1 MENCNGKTV
10 MALLGG
16 VVIGT
21 TIGAVMGI
29 LYAPYKG
36 RKTRRKIK
44 HAVVGTVYDVSNFV
58 KHSKEEL
65 VKTVEDK
72 MS

>member
-10 MALLGG
+10 MALFTGA
-16 VVIGT
+16 VIGT

-36 RKTRRKIK
+36 RKTRRKIR
-44 HAVVGTVYDVSNFV
+44 HAVVGTAYDVSNFV

>member
-1 MENCNGKTV
+1 MENCNGKAV
-10 MALLGG
+10 MALLTGA
-16 VVIGT
+16 VIGT

-36 RKTRRKIK
+36 RKTRRKIR
-44 HAVVGTVYDVSNFV
+44 HAVVGTAYDVSNFV

-65 VKTVEDK
+65 AKNVQDK
-72 MS
+72 I